1 MIDFRKHSRKTTQSA
16 ETDPRKI
23 YEKLD
28 RASDKG
34 PLRPVQDKVLSK
46 WNSEFYKHQDVIL
59 KLHTGEGKTV
69 VGLLLLQ
76 SAINQDDGPALYL
89 CPNNHLVSQTCKQ
102 AKQFGF
108 KYTTVEDDL
117 PEEFLDG
124 DAILITSVQKLFNG
138 LTKFGLGPR
147 AHAVNHIVID
157 DAHAC
162 ISAIRGSFS
171 VSIDSDAQAYKDI
184 LSLFESD
191 LERQGSGTLA
201 DIKSGKFDAF
211 LPVPYWCWEEKSGE
225 ITKILSRNS
234 DDNRIKF
241 AWPLMKDRIKECLG
255 VISGTHLE
263 ISPYLP
269 PLDQFRS
276 FSKAKHRV
284 FMSATIY
291 DDSYFVKGLGVD
303 PDAVRNPLLDE
314 TATWS
319 GEKMVL
325 IPSLINEELTRDRVI
340 KHFSQKNTQR
350 KSGVVAIT
358 SSFERSKGWKN
369 WGAVVCDRSN
379 INKQIER
386 LRSGEFSDTIVAVNR
401 YDGIDLP
408 DDTCRILILDGK
420 PFSEELIDRYMEEMR
435 GDSSIIMKNLS
446 QTIEQGMGRHIR
458 GERDYGVIVLT
469 GANLVSSLRS
479 RRSRRF
485 FSAQTRTQIE
495 IGLKIAEIAKNDINS
510 DAEPYQFIDEPI
522 RQCLERNSGWKDFY
536 AEEMNS
542 MDASEDKNSDNI
554 LLMVEKERRAEQLYA
569 KGDVDR
575 AIRELEYI
583 RDNIADSEEDRAWYF
598 QEIARMTNRISRT
611 DADKLQKKAYKI
623 NPYLLSPE
631 SGVEVRKLSPA
642 GEKRVAQILQWCR
655 GFETNEELNLAIREF
670 RENLKFGVSPE
681 RFEME
686 LKKLGEALGFSSERP
701 DKEWKQ
707 GPDNLWCLREG
718 EYLLIECKNDVNENT
733 KEISRHDAGQMNNSI
748 EWFNK
753 NYQGA
758 KVHRWIVH
766 PAKQTAKGGPM
777 SAPVHALD
785 NGALGKLRRNVD
797 RFFSELA
804 TKELADLTEDY
815 VAKALENNRLSLD
828 ALTRDYAKVVRAN

>member
-1 MIDFRKHSRKTTQSA
+1 
-16 ETDPRKI
+16 
-23 YEKLD
+23 
-28 RASDKG
+28 
-34 PLRPVQDKVLSK
+34 
-46 WNSEFYKHQDVIL
+46 
-59 KLHTGEGKTV
+59 
-69 VGLLLLQ
+69 
-76 SAINQDDGPALYL
+76 
-89 CPNNHLVSQTCKQ
+89 
-102 AKQFGF
+102 
-108 KYTTVEDDL
+108 
-117 PEEFLDG
+117 
-124 DAILITSVQKLFNG
+124 
-138 LTKFGLGPR
+138 
-147 AHAVNHIVID
+147 
-157 DAHAC
+157 
-162 ISAIRGSFS
+162 
-171 VSIDSDAQAYKDI
+171 
-184 LSLFESD
+184 
-191 LERQGSGTLA
+191 
-201 DIKSGKFDAF
+201 
-211 LPVPYWCWEEKSGE
+211 
-225 ITKILSRNS
+225 
-234 DDNRIKF
+234 
-241 AWPLMKDRIKECLG
+241 
-255 VISGTHLE
+255 
-263 ISPYLP
+263 
-269 PLDQFRS
+269 
-276 FSKAKHRV
+276 
-284 FMSATIY
+284 
-291 DDSYFVKGLGVD
+291 
-303 PDAVRNPLLDE
+303 
-314 TATWS
+314 
-319 GEKMVL
+319 
-325 IPSLINEELTRDRVI
+325 
-340 KHFSQKNTQR
+340 
-350 KSGVVAIT
+350 
-358 SSFERSKGWKN
+358 
-369 WGAVVCDRSN
+369 
-379 INKQIER
+379 
-386 LRSGEFSDTIVAVNR
+386 
-401 YDGIDLP
+401 
-408 DDTCRILILDGK
+408 
-420 PFSEELIDRYMEEMR
+420 
-435 GDSSIIMKNLS
+435 
-446 QTIEQGMGRHIR
+446 
-458 GERDYGVIVLT
+458 
-469 GANLVSSLRS
+469 
-479 RRSRRF
+479 
-485 FSAQTRTQIE
+485 
-495 IGLKIAEIAKNDINS
+495 
-510 DAEPYQFIDEPI
+510 
-522 RQCLERNSGWKDFY
+522 
-536 AEEMNS
+536 MNS